1 MLLEHRLISLKQGL
15 FLSLFLIVL
24 TLVFYFFLPE
34 FLHKGV
40 SFPIIFYCLL
50 FFYPPLVIKLL
61 LPALTIYKQVFSI
74 AFLILFVALFFYMI
88 FTLLLYNVINQN
100 LITDFVDSKMTY
112 MLNNEVDDSSKELVY
127 DSLMNNFSIKSQFNS
142 YIFSLIPCVLYS
154 SLISL
159 LLAKSKR

>member
-1 MLLEHRLISLKQGL
+1 
-15 FLSLFLIVL
+15 
-24 TLVFYFFLPE
+24 
-34 FLHKGV
+34 
-40 SFPIIFYCLL
+40 
-50 FFYPPLVIKLL
+50 
-61 LPALTIYKQVFSI
+61 
-74 AFLILFVALFFYMI
+74 MI